1 MTKLSQVKKILLFW
15 EHVYKDEDEQ
25 VRATLEDGII
35 RTKILEAPL
44 V

>member
-15 EHVYKDEDEQ
+15 EHVCKDEDEQ
-25 VRATLEDGII
+25 VRATLENAIF
-35 RTKILEAPL
+35 RTKIQEAPL